1 MPKEVL
7 HNKKNKKDLLLDLKN
22 EEFQRVT
29 LSFYKYVSLDNLEFL
44 RDELY
49 KQWNTLQVLGRAYIA
64 YEGINAQVSI
74 PEQNIKKFKKIISSM
89 NNFNQV
95 IFKPALNSEVSFLKL
110 TIKIKKEIV
119 AYKIHKSEYD
129 MNNIGNHLNY
139 KEFNDAI
146 ENGAIVIDMRN
157 YYEGEIGKFENAIIP
172 DIDRSE
178 ELLPEIKKILTNH
191 KNDKILMYCTGGIR
205 CEKASS
211 YLIKNGFKDVNQLK
225 GGIIQYANDIKKNKE
240 QSKFIGKNFVFDNRM
255 GERVTEDIISNCH
268 LCNSRSDHHINCKN
282 EHCHI
287 LLIQCD
293 KCLKQYNGCCS
304 NQCKEFV
311 KLPKEEQKIIF
322 KTGEIK
328 FNAQKSSK
336 IKPKLSQLT

>member
-95 IFKPALNSEVSFLKL
+95 IFKTALNSELSFLKL

-304 NQCKEFV
+304 NQCKEFI

-322 KTGEIK
+322 KTGKIK